1 MTGWLAELGRLA
13 EPALVILVALGD
25 GPKHGYAI
33 MSESE
38 AISGTPMGPGTLYA
52 ALARLESRGLV
63 EALPAEDRRRPVPAH
78 GRRGAGGTRASRS
91 ARRPR
96 ARRARTTRR
105 PRRGIVAEPLIRRRC
120 RPSR

>member
-63 EALPAEDRRRPVPAH
+63 EALPAEDRRRPYRLTGVGERAVREH
-78 GRRGAGGTRASRS
+78 LEALAGLVRVG
-91 ARRPR
+91 R
-96 ARRARTTRR
+96 ARLD
-105 PRRGIVAEPLIRRRC
+105 GLAEG
-120 RPSR
+120 